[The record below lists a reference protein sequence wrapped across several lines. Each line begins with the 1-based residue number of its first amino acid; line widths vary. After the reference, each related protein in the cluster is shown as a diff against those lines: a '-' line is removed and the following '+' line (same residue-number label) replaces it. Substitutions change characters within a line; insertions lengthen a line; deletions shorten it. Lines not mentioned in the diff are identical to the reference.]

1 MNKKLIALL
10 LSTAMVVSIA
20 ACGNSAQDVSSS
32 ALSEPETNSEA
43 TETTTATDESQSAT
57 TNVSTT
63 DGYEDLFTN
72 DVVHQVDV
80 GISEEDWADLLANP
94 TEKTKYATNV
104 VIDGTEVD
112 NVSFATKGNT
122 SLTSVANMDSD
133 RYSFKINFGKNE
145 EGQTYKGLDKLNLN
159 NTYSDKTY
167 LKDYISYRIMA
178 EAGVPAPLVSFVAL
192 SINGEYYGLY
202 VAIEEVG
209 DSFLERNYGE
219 DAGELYKP
227 EAEGLDAK
235 EMPEGDFDPDNRPEM
250 GAETDG
256 TMPSF
261 EEGEMPQMMDTA
273 KGADLAYSDDSI
285 ESYSDIFDNAE
296 TDPED
301 EDMQRV
307 IRALKTLNSG
317 ENVDTAINVQEVA
330 NYFAAHNFVLNFD
343 SYTGNMLHNYYLYEE
358 EGVLSIL
365 PWDYNLAFGAFS
377 MGGGGGPM
385 GGGGGPMGNPGQT
398 ASESSDATT
407 AAVQTPADR
416 TTSDDTQDTQRM
428 PMTQEADA
436 TELVN
441 WPIDD
446 PLGQGVTAESRPLW
460 NAIANNEDYLTIYHD
475 SLNNLIE
482 NYFESGDFEKEMDA
496 VYALIRPYVETDP
509 STFYTVE
516 QFDQGFATLK
526 DFCLLRAASI
536 RGQLD
541 GSIPSTSAGQEADS
555 SSLIS
560 ANELSISDMGT
571 MEMGN
576 NRSDA
581 DKDEASTA
589 TETAEAEST
598 TADTTAQTK

>member
-1 MNKKLIALL
+1 
-10 LSTAMVVSIA
+10 
-20 ACGNSAQDVSSS
+20 
-32 ALSEPETNSEA
+32 
-43 TETTTATDESQSAT
+43 
-57 TNVSTT
+57 
-63 DGYEDLFTN
+63 
-72 DVVHQVDV
+72 
-80 GISEEDWADLLANP
+80 
-94 TEKTKYATNV
+94 
-104 VIDGTEVD
+104 
-112 NVSFATKGNT
+112 
-122 SLTSVANMDSD
+122 
-133 RYSFKINFGKNE
+133 
-145 EGQTYKGLDKLNLN
+145 
-159 NTYSDKTY
+159 
-167 LKDYISYRIMA
+167 
-178 EAGVPAPLVSFVAL
+178 
-192 SINGEYYGLY
+192 
-202 VAIEEVG
+202 
-209 DSFLERNYGE
+209 
-219 DAGELYKP
+219 
-227 EAEGLDAK
+227 
-235 EMPEGDFDPDNRPEM
+235 
-250 GAETDG
+250 
-256 TMPSF
+256 
-261 EEGEMPQMMDTA
+261 
-273 KGADLAYSDDSI
+273 
-285 ESYSDIFDNAE
+285 
-296 TDPED
+296 
-301 EDMQRV
+301 
-307 IRALKTLNSG
+307 
-317 ENVDTAINVQEVA
+317 
-330 NYFAAHNFVLNFD
+330 
-343 SYTGNMLHNYYLYEE
+343 
-358 EGVLSIL
+358 
-365 PWDYNLAFGAFS
+365 
-377 MGGGGGPM
+377 
-385 GGGGGPMGNPGQT
+385 
-398 ASESSDATT
+398 
-407 AAVQTPADR
+407 
-416 TTSDDTQDTQRM
+416 
-428 PMTQEADA
+428 MTQEADA